1 VPTRELAPTVEAKTT
16 EAQKASEHETNQE
29 TVAQKGISAAQLV
42 SQPSGAPLPRIQ
54 PGRLNHTDRCETS
67 RSRHYVLQLQRRYGN
82 RFVQRVFNERRQR
95 DADEVAISG
104 VEGEMNGLAGGAQSS
119 DDLVKSDSQS
129 ACGAARAY
137 RGVALPAHRS
147 SNEKS
152 QKDGTGEVSYALIDL
167 QKKPVLQAHELTPS
181 VQRGVS
187 ALHTQKQTVKTESRN
202 SKTDAAIQRAWYN
215 FSIPFTDYE
224 FDPSIEGIK
233 TAAGVA
239 KDAVVD
245 SAAWVKDKVVAGFE
259 WVFEKIKDLI
269 GAGIDWLKGKYAEI
283 KEFADSSFDSVRTG
297 LSNLLAH
304 ITSPVSLITSAF
316 NTMNADLLATAWNAL
331 RSGASLVWNGIKS
344 VIDGVFK
351 VGTGLWESA
360 SAFVTAR
367 FDDVESILD
376 SWPFRQLPE
385 VVQRKARELFGDI
398 RSLWEE
404 IRAFISDTLKRLR
417 AFTDGIIKSVDSFVK
432 KVISYAIQKVID
444 TVRAIKQAWEF
455 VKKIADDPE
464 GFVRPIIDQLV
475 AKLNSEAPPKA
486 IELGQEKLR
495 ENFKGGESSAAGGG
509 IIQRQA
515 STAKPKRSTASSEE
529 ADRGIIEAIKKAW
542 ASLDLGKM
550 LWESFVNMFWPPATI
565 RAIGH
570 EFSDLWSKDWASAA
584 ANFFTPRNIL
594 DDPAGFFHD
603 VWSNVLI
610 LLDFPLAL
618 WRRLNNVFMLLLGY
632 LTIILVIV
640 GAVGGGIAGA
650 AAGGVGAIPGALA
663 GAWAGLELAGAIGLG
678 LLASYFAAESISV
691 IKLIVELRTARQTE
705 EEKNRDYEQI
715 AASLIG
721 MAAAAVLVAI
731 LWLLSEFVAAI
742 VRTVKAGRAG
752 GAGVKPPAEEIKPVT
767 EGKPAAEPKPP
778 SKEVK
783 PPQTEEVKPPAEP
796 EPRPQAGLE
805 EGVAAERTT
814 ADGHKIKVLEDGR
827 IIICT
832 TCEELRFK
840 YGEEIK
846 GSEDFQKKL
855 ADAEGTAEAQAKAD
869 KVEALQKELSEAR
882 KQKMAGEDL
891 ATKLSK
897 LEEVTKQA
905 KEALGKLKETMGQ
918 NARTLQETNGAL
930 KGEVEAGIR
939 ELEPSLKEAEGNATT
954 AKELNDPASI
964 DEVREALDDVR
975 AKAQELEER
984 INNEVNPPEGAVV
997 PRPHLKYPKNMLPN
1011 SGDHP
1016 YVSPGPEEVV
1026 QAPGEKPGYLD
1037 SEGNVWQVD
1046 RTKARTGRFFE
1057 WDVQTPDGGHINV
1070 GSDGTVTH

>member
-1 VPTRELAPTVEAKTT
+1 MPTRELAPTVEAKTT

-54 PGRLNHTDRCETS
+54 PGRLNHTDRYETS
-67 RSRHYVLQLQRRYGN
+67 RSHYVLQLQRRYGN
-82 RFVQRVFNERRQR
+82 RFVQRVLNEGRQR
-95 DADEVAISG
+95 EADEVATSG
-104 VEGEMNGLAGGAQSS
+104 VEGAIKRSGASGQSLDQVVNAERESDFQTGLSAG
-119 DDLVKSDSQS
+119 
-129 ACGAARAY
+129 RAY
-137 RGVALPAHRS
+137 TGSGSASAPLESSLQNPQVKEVRS
-147 SNEKS
+147 
-152 QKDGTGEVSYALIDL
+152 DAGIDL
-167 QKKPVLQAHELTPS
+167 RRKPLFHAHELTPS
-181 VQRGVS
+181 VQRGAS

-245 SAAWVKDKVVAGFE
+245 TAAWAKDKVVAGFE
-259 WVFEKIKDLI
+259 WVFEKIQDLI

-283 KEFADSSFDSVRTG
+283 KEFAVSSFDSVRTG

-360 SAFVTAR
+360 SAFVSAR

-385 VVQRKARELFGDI
+385 VVQSEARKLFGNI

-404 IRAFISDTLKRLR
+404 IRGFISDTLKRLR
-417 AFTDGIIKSVDSFVK
+417 AFTDGIIKSVDNFVK
-432 KVISYAIQKVID
+432 KVVSYAIQKVIE

-475 AKLNSEAPPKA
+475 AKLNTEAPPKA

-495 ENFKGGESSAAGGG
+495 ENFKGAESSPAGRGV
-509 IIQRQA
+509 IQRQA
-515 STAKPKRSTASSEE
+515 SSAKPKRSTASSEE
-529 ADRGIIEAIKKAW
+529 TDRGIIEAIKKAW
-542 ASLDLGKM
+542 AGLDLGKM
-550 LWESFVNMFWPPATI
+550 LWELFVNNVRPPATI

-570 EFSDLWSKDWASAA
+570 EFSELWNKDWATTA
-584 ANFFTPRNIL
+584 ANFFMPRNIL

-632 LTIILVIV
+632 LTIVLVIV
-640 GAVGGGIAGA
+640 FAVGGGFAGA

-663 GAWAGLELAGAIGLG
+663 GAWAGLELAGAIGLA

-705 EEKNRDYEQI
+705 ENKNCDYEQI

-752 GAGVKPPAEEIKPVT
+752 GARVKPP
-767 EGKPAAEPKPP
+767 
-778 SKEVK
+778 
-783 PPQTEEVKPPAEP
+783 
-796 EPRPQAGLE
+796 
-805 EGVAAERTT
+805 
-814 ADGHKIKVLEDGR
+814 
-827 IIICT
+827 
-832 TCEELRFK
+832 
-840 YGEEIK
+840 
-846 GSEDFQKKL
+846 
-855 ADAEGTAEAQAKAD
+855 
-869 KVEALQKELSEAR
+869 
-882 KQKMAGEDL
+882 
-891 ATKLSK
+891 
-897 LEEVTKQA
+897 
-905 KEALGKLKETMGQ
+905 
-918 NARTLQETNGAL
+918 
-930 KGEVEAGIR
+930 
-939 ELEPSLKEAEGNATT
+939 
-954 AKELNDPASI
+954 
-964 DEVREALDDVR
+964 
-975 AKAQELEER
+975 
-984 INNEVNPPEGAVV
+984 
-997 PRPHLKYPKNMLPN
+997 
-1011 SGDHP
+1011 
-1016 YVSPGPEEVV
+1016 
-1026 QAPGEKPGYLD
+1026 
-1037 SEGNVWQVD
+1037 
-1046 RTKARTGRFFE
+1046 
-1057 WDVQTPDGGHINV
+1057 
-1070 GSDGTVTH
+1070 